1 MATRDRLLTMK
12 KPQLNPNDMRTYPV
26 QQSPCY
32 SCPFAGEKP
41 LEISSENMNG
51 YLNNLFGHGQ
61 HICHSTQQHICRG
74 GRDLQLRWLCAI
86 GLLDESTDEAFDRA
100 VDESLA

>member
-1 MATRDRLLTMK
+1 M
-12 KPQLNPNDMRTYPV
+12 
-26 QQSPCY
+26 
-32 SCPFAGEKP
+32 
-41 LEISSENMNG
+41 EISSENMNG